1 MRTGQLFPLALVV
14 LLVIVFLR
22 VSEVT
27 LSLFLIK
34 IASGLE
40 NTYLGVG
47 FFFFLTLIGW
57 YTHARLMR
65 KRFSKELKRI
75 GKEKSKIQNQNSKI
89 KFQSSDK

>member
-1 MRTGQLFPLALVV
+1 MTIVTSFEFSMSKKRNYKVTWAEAFTEVFTMAMRTGQLFPLALVV

-47 FFFFLTLIGW
+47 FFFLDTN
-57 YTHARLMR
+57 RLVYSR
-65 KRFSKELKRI
+65 
-75 GKEKSKIQNQNSKI
+75 
-89 KFQSSDK
+89 